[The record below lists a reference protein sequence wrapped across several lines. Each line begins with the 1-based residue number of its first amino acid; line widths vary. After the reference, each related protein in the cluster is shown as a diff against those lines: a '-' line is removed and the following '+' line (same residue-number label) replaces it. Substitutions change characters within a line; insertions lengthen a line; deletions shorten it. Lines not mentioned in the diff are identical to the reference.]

1 MTDDTIDTPE
11 PSGPILRSFTIDD
24 LVVRSDGDGRTVEA
38 YAAVFNQPT
47 EIQDQYG
54 HYYEVIDRSAF
65 NGVIKRGVKPQV
77 FFNHGRDMYG
87 NRSDRWSTPVAVH
100 RAIEADGRGLRVKS
114 WFVNTPAGDEALE
127 LVRSGAVDGY
137 SFSGKPNRNKT
148 LAASSAN
155 DLPTIVRQD
164 MGLVE
169 YGPAIMRAY
178 EGAKVLAL
186 RSQHLDS
193 FDPDEWAEQIERLNP
208 DQLAELAPVLRSRV
222 PDLANILGRSDN
234 SADADDTA
242 PSDVDD
248 AGEFDIRRRLM
259 AARLRGLT
267 TS

>member
-1 MTDDTIDTPE
+1 MADMPETPA
-11 PSGPILRSFTIDD
+11 PSGPILRSFQIDD

-54 HYYEVIDRSAF
+54 HYYEVIDRAAF

-100 RAIEADGRGLRVKS
+100 RSIDADGRGLRVQS

-137 SFSGKPNRNKT
+137 SFSGKPNRTKQMAPS
-148 LAASSAN
+148 AAG
-155 DLPTIVRQD
+155 DLPTLIRQD

-186 RSQHLDS
+186 RSQQLDDFS
-193 FDPDEWAEQIERLNP
+193 PEEWAEAVEKLTP

-222 PDLANILGRSDN
+222 PDLAELFGRSEE
-234 SADADDTA
+234 SATADDAA
-242 PSDVDD
+242 PSNPDD
-248 AGEFDIRRRLM
+248 ASAFDIQRRQM

-267 TS
+267 

>member
-1 MTDDTIDTPE
+1 MTDTLEAPAPT
-11 PSGPILRSFTIDD
+11 GPILRSFAIDD

-87 NRSDRWSTPVAVH
+87 NRSDRWSAPVGVH
-100 RAIEADGRGLRVKS
+100 RSIEADGRGLRVQS

-148 LAASSAN
+148 LAASSAG

-186 RSQHLDS
+186 RSQHLND
-193 FDPDEWAEQIERLNP
+193 FDPDEWAEQIERLSP

-222 PDLANILGRSDN
+222 PDLAGLISGRSDDTA
-234 SADADDTA
+234 SADDTA
-242 PSDVDD
+242 PSTDDD
-248 AGEFDIRRRLM
+248 AGAFEIQRRLM

-267 TS
+267 PS